1 MNRSLAIF
9 ILIAILTATL
19 GACGKETT
27 NGAAPT
33 DAGAAKGVAN
43 KSVELQTEQKK
54 FLTIE
59 TIGTADGA
67 DVIALPGRI
76 SFRPQ
81 AQSAVGAPVTGR
93 VAAQLVR
100 AGETVKA
107 GTPLLVIE
115 SAEAAAIRATLD
127 QAQTRLTAAEQAY
140 RRHVE
145 MVDKGVGLEM
155 ERQEAEARLKDAKAE
170 QERARQ
176 SVLLIGAGS
185 GSRVTLHAPAS
196 GVIIAIRAAAGAS
209 VAPGGEALV
218 EIGNPQLLQLVADVT
233 ESDLRRI
240 AVGQDAEFE
249 IPALNARGR
258 AKISGINPQVDVE
271 SRRVQIYLTPE
282 KSVAGMQAGMLAQ
295 LALRVSK
302 ESLMTVP
309 VTAVLIRNG
318 TLRVVYVEKQDGGY
332 EAREVQIGSNRDGQ
346 VVILKGINP
355 GDRVVTKGALLLDTQ
370 AELLL

>member
-1 MNRSLAIF
+1 MNRSLALSIVV
-9 ILIAILTATL
+9 LAATL
-19 GACGKETT
+19 GACSKE
-27 NGAAPT
+27 NAVSSAPNDADAARGAA
-33 DAGAAKGVAN
+33 N
-43 KSVELQTEQKK
+43 KALQLQTEQKK

-59 TIGTADGA
+59 TIGAADDA
-67 DVIALPGRI
+67 EILALPGRI

-81 AQSAVGAPVTGR
+81 AQSAAGAPVTGR
-93 VAAQLVR
+93 IAAQLVR

-115 SAEAAAIRATLD
+115 SAEAAAMRATLD
-127 QAQTRLTAAEQAY
+127 QAQTRLTAAEQTY

-145 MVDKGVGLEM
+145 MIDKGVGLEM

-176 SVLLIGAGS
+176 SVLLIGSGN
-185 GSRVTLHAPAS
+185 GSRVTLHAPAN
-196 GVIIAIRAAAGAS
+196 GVVIAIRASVGAS

-240 AVGQDAEFE
+240 AVGQEAEFE
-249 IPALNARGR
+249 IPALNAKGR
-258 AKISGINPQVDVE
+258 AKISGINPQLDVE

-302 ESLMTVP
+302 EAVLTVP

-318 TLRVVYVEKQDGGY
+318 SRRLVYVEKEDGTY
-332 EAREVQIGSNRDGQ
+332 EARDVQIGSNRDGR
-346 VVILKGINP
+346 VTILKGINP

>member
-1 MNRSLAIF
+1 MNRSFAL
-9 ILIAILTATL
+9 LIVVLTATL
-19 GACGKETT
+19 GACSSE
-27 NGAAPT
+27 APT
-33 DAGAAKGVAN
+33 SATPAEGNAAKSGAN
-43 KSVELQTEQKK
+43 KSLQLRAEQKK

-59 TIGTADGA
+59 VIGTTDGA
-67 DVIALPGRI
+67 DVVALPGRV

-93 VAAQLVR
+93 IAAQLVR

-115 SAEAAAIRATLD
+115 SAEAAAMRAALD
-127 QAQTRLTAAEQAY
+127 QAQTRLTTAEQAY

-176 SVLLIGAGS
+176 SVLLIGAGN

-196 GVIIAIRAAAGAS
+196 GVVIAIHTAVGAS

-249 IPALNARGR
+249 IPALNAKGR
-258 AKISGINPQVDVE
+258 AKISGINPQVDLE
-271 SRRVQIYLTPE
+271 SRRVQIYLNPE
-282 KSVAGMQAGMLAQ
+282 KSIAGMQAGMLAQ

-302 ESLMTVP
+302 EAVLTVP
-309 VTAVLIRNG
+309 VTAVVIRNG
-318 TLRVVYVEKQDGGY
+318 TRRMVYVEKEDGSY
-332 EAREVQIGSNRDGQ
+332 EARDVQIGNNRDGQ
-346 VVILKGINP
+346 VIILKGINP